1 MKFVRAL
8 AFAVA
13 TFAMSPSFAAEPI
26 QWSGWDDEL
35 FSRASAEQRFVI
47 LDLEAVWCHW
57 CHVMEKTTYADP
69 EVAELLASKYIPV
82 RVDQDANPDLSS
94 RYGDWGWPATIVFGP
109 DGTEIV
115 KIRGYIEPARMQAL
129 LKAIIDDPSPGP
141 SVGEAFEIR
150 PSASVFL
157 TSDRRAELVQ
167 NVDQS
172 YEGRIG
178 GWGDSQKYID
188 SDSMDYAMTRAE
200 AGDEIA
206 AKRARQTFD
215 AAIALIDP
223 VWGGVFQYSEG
234 GSWNKPHFEKIMS
247 FQAQYLRQY
256 SQAYALWNDET
267 YLTAA
272 RSIECYLAGFLTSP
286 DGAFYVSHDADL
298 DHDTDGHKYYALD
311 DAGRRKLGMP
321 RIDKNLY
328 ARENGWAI
336 SGLTA
341 LYNVTADAKVLA
353 MAERA
358 AKWVNA
364 NRAMSGGGFRHGDKD
379 RGGPFLGDSLAM
391 GQAFLDL
398 YAATGNRD
406 WLTEA
411 GKAGDFIGTS
421 FRDEAGGFFSSKTS
435 EGKVGVFARPPKHT
449 DDHIQ
454 VARFMNLLNRYFGN
468 DVYKDHAAHA
478 MRYLTGVS
486 AEVARPM
493 PGVLLA
499 DEELAVEP
507 THMTIV
513 GHKDDPRAQALHTT
527 ARAFPARYKRL
538 EWLDLREGKLPN
550 PDVEYPDLGEPAAF
564 ACSDRICSYPSFNA
578 QELAATVKQMA
589 KLKPARAASHKRK
602 QPSYC
607 RLQCKMPVRT
617 ARAGL

>member
-8 AFAVA
+8 AFAIA
-13 TFAMSPSFAAEPI
+13 AFAVSPSFAAEPI
-26 QWSGWDDEL
+26 QWHGWNDEL
-35 FSRASAEQRFVI
+35 FSRATAEQRFVI

-69 EVAELLASKYIPV
+69 EVTKLLASKYIAV

-94 RYGDWGWPATIVFGP
+94 RYGDWGWPATIVFAP
-109 DGTEIV
+109 DGTEIA

-141 SVGEAFEIR
+141 SVGEAFEIK

-157 TSDRRAELVQ
+157 NEEQRAELVK
-167 NVDQS
+167 NIDES
-172 YEGRIG
+172 YDDNLG
-178 GWGDSQKYID
+178 GWGENQKYID
-188 SDSMDYAMTRAE
+188 PDSMDYAMTRAE
-200 AGDEIA
+200 AGDATA
-206 AKRARQTFD
+206 ARRARQTFD

-234 GSWNKPHFEKIMS
+234 GSWSKPHFEKIMS

-256 SQAYALWNDET
+256 SQAYALWKDEK

-272 RSIECYLAGFLTSP
+272 RDIERYLAGFLIGP
-286 DGAFYVSHDADL
+286 DGAFYVSQDADL

-321 RIDKNLY
+321 RIDKNFY

-336 SGLTA
+336 SGLAAFYT
-341 LYNVTADAKVLA
+341 VTNDPKVLA
-353 MAERA
+353 IAERA
-358 AKWVNA
+358 AKWVSG
-364 NRAMSGGGFRHGDKD
+364 NRAMSGGGFRHGDRD

-398 YAATGNRD
+398 YAATGDRA

-411 GKAGDFIGTS
+411 AKAGDFIGTN
-421 FRDEAGGFFSSKTS
+421 FRDEAGFFSSKTS
-435 EGKVGVFARPPKHT
+435 EGKVGVFTRPPKHS
-449 DDHIQ
+449 DDQIQ
-454 VARFMNLLNRYFGN
+454 VTRFMNLLNRYFGN
-468 DVYKDHAAHA
+468 DVYKKYAAHA
-478 MRYLTGVS
+478 MRYLTS
-486 AEVARPM
+486 FSTELARPM

-499 DEELAVEP
+499 DEELAIEP

-513 GHKDDPRAQALHTT
+513 GHKDDPRAQALHAT
-527 ARAFPARYKRL
+527 ARAYPARYKRL

-564 ACSDRICSYPSFNA
+564 ACSNRICSYPSFNA
-578 QELAATVKQMA
+578 EELAATVKQMA
-589 KLKPARAASHKRK
+589 KLKLARAA
-602 QPSYC
+602 
-607 RLQCKMPVRT
+607 LN
-617 ARAGL
+617 

>member
-1 MKFVRAL
+1 MKLVRAL

-13 TFAMSPSFAAEPI
+13 AFATSPSWPAESI
-26 QWSGWDDEL
+26 QWNGWSAEL
-35 FSRASAEQRFVI
+35 FSRATAEKRFVI

-69 EVAELLASKYIPV
+69 EVTELLASKYIPV

-109 DGTEIV
+109 DGTEIA

-141 SVGEAFEIR
+141 SVGEAFEIK
-150 PSASVFL
+150 PSVSVFL
-157 TSDRRAELVQ
+157 SKEQRAELVK
-167 NVDQS
+167 NVDES
-172 YEGRIG
+172 YEDNLG
-178 GWGDSQKYID
+178 GWGENQKYID
-188 SDSMDYAMTRAE
+188 PDSMDYALTHAE
-200 AGDEIA
+200 AGDEVA
-206 AKRARQTFD
+206 ARRARQTFD
-215 AAIALIDP
+215 AATALIDP

-234 GSWNKPHFEKIMS
+234 GSWSKPHFEKIMS

-256 SQAYALWNDET
+256 SQAYALWKDDK

-272 RSIECYLAGFLTSP
+272 RDIERYLAGFLIGP
-286 DGAFYVSHDADL
+286 DGAFYVSQDADL
-298 DHDTDGHKYYALD
+298 DHDSDGHKYYALD
-311 DAGRRKLGMP
+311 DAGRRKLGIP

-336 SGLTA
+336 TGLTA
-341 LYNVTADAKVLA
+341 FYNVTNDAKVLA
-353 MAERA
+353 IAERA

-364 NRAMSGGGFRHGDKD
+364 NRAMPGGGFRHGDKD

-398 YAATGNRD
+398 YAATGDRD
-406 WLTEA
+406 WLA
-411 GKAGDFIGTS
+411 QAAQAGDFIGAN
-421 FRDEAGGFFSSKTS
+421 FKDEAGGFVSSKTS
-435 EGKVGVFARPPKHT
+435 EGKVGVFAKPPKHA
-449 DDHIQ
+449 DDQIQ
-454 VARFMNLLNRYFGN
+454 VARFMNLLNRYFGD

-513 GHKDDPRAQALHTT
+513 GHKDDTRAQALHAT

-564 ACSDRICSYPSFNA
+564 ACSNRICSYPSFSA
-578 QELAATVKQMA
+578 EELAATVKQMA
-589 KLKPARAASHKRK
+589 KLKPSRAASN
-602 QPSYC
+602 
-607 RLQCKMPVRT
+607 
-617 ARAGL
+617 

>member
-1 MKFVRAL
+1 MKLVRAL

-13 TFAMSPSFAAEPI
+13 AFATSPSWPAESI
-26 QWSGWDDEL
+26 QWNGWSAEL
-35 FSRASAEQRFVI
+35 FSRATAEKRFVI

-69 EVAELLASKYIPV
+69 EVTELLASKYIPV

-109 DGTEIV
+109 DGTEIA

-141 SVGEAFEIR
+141 SVGEAFEIK
-150 PSASVFL
+150 PSVSVFL
-157 TSDRRAELVQ
+157 SKEQRAELVK
-167 NVDQS
+167 NVDES
-172 YEGRIG
+172 YEDNLG
-178 GWGDSQKYID
+178 GWGENQKYID
-188 SDSMDYAMTRAE
+188 PDSMDYALTHAE
-200 AGDEIA
+200 AGDEVA
-206 AKRARQTFD
+206 ARRARQTFD
-215 AAIALIDP
+215 AATALIDP

-234 GSWNKPHFEKIMS
+234 GSWSKPHFEKIMS

-256 SQAYALWNDET
+256 SQAYALWKDDK

-272 RSIECYLAGFLTSP
+272 RDIERYLAGFLIGP
-286 DGAFYVSHDADL
+286 DGAFYVSQDADL
-298 DHDTDGHKYYALD
+298 DHDSDGHKYYALD
-311 DAGRRKLGMP
+311 DAGRRKLGIP

-336 SGLTA
+336 TGLTA
-341 LYNVTADAKVLA
+341 FYNVTNDAKVLA
-353 MAERA
+353 IAERA

-364 NRAMSGGGFRHGDKD
+364 NRAMPGGGFRHGDKD

-398 YAATGNRD
+398 YAATGDRD
-406 WLTEA
+406 WLA
-411 GKAGDFIGTS
+411 QAAQAGDFIGAN
-421 FRDEAGGFFSSKTS
+421 FKDEAGGFVSSKTS
-435 EGKVGVFARPPKHT
+435 EGKVGVFAKPPKHA
-449 DDHIQ
+449 DDQIQ
-454 VARFMNLLNRYFGN
+454 VARFMNLLNRYFGD

-486 AEVARPM
+486 AEASRPM

-499 DEELAVEP
+499 DEELALEP

-513 GHKDDPRAQALHTT
+513 GRKDDPRAQALHAT

-564 ACSDRICSYPSFNA
+564 ACSNRICSYPSFSA
-578 QELAATVKQMA
+578 EELAATVKQMA
-589 KLKPARAASHKRK
+589 KLKPSRAASN
-602 QPSYC
+602 
-607 RLQCKMPVRT
+607 
-617 ARAGL
+617 